1 MTCGSRLVPEHTL
14 LTSHRTRKAKSGVA
28 PPRQTQA
35 HTPRYRSHESPT
47 TAPALTVAQRH
58 RKAPRSAVQPTAGD
72 RAVVLLGWPCIA
84 QQKQPQ
90 GLSSGQVERSE
101 FERRLACQKAR
112 CSRAEQWVSY
122 SCTGVQPF
130 GVAPRGTSQTCRPGG
145 SPGRSYGVILW
156 LRRGVAPCEVRAA
169 MTARSVC
176 PLLRTELGTCGPV
189 ASGTRPGFSRIVWLS
204 RWSVIAGAA
213 ADTVRHKRQGHSPP
227 TLGSRLACTRAPTAR
242 DTLTHTGLSSTC
254 STSLHS
260 IPQAQQA
267 TESRSPVAVN

>member
-1 MTCGSRLVPEHTL
+1 VGLSEAWPRGLRGRACLLFLFRGSYPV
-14 LTSHRTRKAKSGVA
+14 SKSSTNCRSDHARAGPSAGAGPAPVGRPATPGPA
-28 PPRQTQA
+28 PPRLQTQA

-84 QQKQPQ
+84 QQPQ

-145 SPGRSYGVILW
+145 SPGRSYGVILQ

-169 MTARSVC
+169 MTAR
-176 PLLRTELGTCGPV
+176 
-189 ASGTRPGFSRIVWLS
+189 
-204 RWSVIAGAA
+204 
-213 ADTVRHKRQGHSPP
+213 
-227 TLGSRLACTRAPTAR
+227 
-242 DTLTHTGLSSTC
+242 
-254 STSLHS
+254 
-260 IPQAQQA
+260 
-267 TESRSPVAVN
+267 

>member
-1 MTCGSRLVPEHTL
+1 MTARACCFCHGSVCGRGMASRFTGQLVCCYCVLIRLENL
-14 LTSHRTRKAKSGVA
+14 LRTDGPTTHARGPRPGPTRGPPATPA
-28 PPRQTQA
+28 PPRLQTQA

-101 FERRLACQKAR
+101 FERHLACQKAR
-112 CSRAEQWVSY
+112 CSRAEQWMSY
-122 SCTGVQPF
+122 SCTGVQPC

-145 SPGRSYGVILW
+145 SPGRSYGVILQ

-169 MTARSVC
+169 MTAR
-176 PLLRTELGTCGPV
+176 
-189 ASGTRPGFSRIVWLS
+189 
-204 RWSVIAGAA
+204 
-213 ADTVRHKRQGHSPP
+213 
-227 TLGSRLACTRAPTAR
+227 
-242 DTLTHTGLSSTC
+242 
-254 STSLHS
+254 
-260 IPQAQQA
+260 
-267 TESRSPVAVN
+267 

>member
-1 MTCGSRLVPEHTL
+1 MLFLFRSSYPVSKPSTNCRSDHARAGPSAGAGPAPVGRPATP
-14 LTSHRTRKAKSGVA
+14 A
-28 PPRQTQA
+28 PPRLQTQA

-72 RAVVLLGWPCIA
+72 RAVVLLGWRCIA

-112 CSRAEQWVSY
+112 CSRAEQWMSY
-122 SCTGVQPF
+122 SCTGVQPC

-189 ASGTRPGFSRIVWLS
+189 ASGTRPGFSRIVCPGWVWLDPPMRLRGSGEGWAS
-204 RWSVIAGAA
+204 R
-213 ADTVRHKRQGHSPP
+213 P
-227 TLGSRLACTRAPTAR
+227 
-242 DTLTHTGLSSTC
+242 
-254 STSLHS
+254 
-260 IPQAQQA
+260 
-267 TESRSPVAVN
+267 

>member
-1 MTCGSRLVPEHTL
+1 MLHGKSETGQRAILCLSFFNPTCYPCTSTTANTGS
-14 LTSHRTRKAKSGVA
+14 
-28 PPRQTQA
+28 
-35 HTPRYRSHESPT
+35 HTPLQVTREPGDRACPYSY
-47 TAPALTVAQRH
+47 LTVAQRH

-101 FERRLACQKAR
+101 FERHLACQKAR

-122 SCTGVQPF
+122 SCTGFQPF

-176 PLLRTELGTCGPV
+176 PLLRTELGTWCRGP
-189 ASGTRPGFSRIVWLS
+189 SDTRPGFSRIV
-204 RWSVIAGAA
+204 
-213 ADTVRHKRQGHSPP
+213 P
-227 TLGSRLACTRAPTAR
+227 TYL
-242 DTLTHTGLSSTC
+242 
-254 STSLHS
+254 
-260 IPQAQQA
+260 
-267 TESRSPVAVN
+267 

>member
-1 MTCGSRLVPEHTL
+1 MFRSSYPVSKPSTNCRSDHARAGPSAGAGPAPVGRPATP
-14 LTSHRTRKAKSGVA
+14 A
-28 PPRQTQA
+28 PPRLQTQA

-47 TAPALTVAQRH
+47 TAPALTVAQHH

-189 ASGTRPGFSRIVWLS
+189 ASGTRPGFSRIV
-204 RWSVIAGAA
+204 
-213 ADTVRHKRQGHSPP
+213 
-227 TLGSRLACTRAPTAR
+227 
-242 DTLTHTGLSSTC
+242 LT
-254 STSLHS
+254 
-260 IPQAQQA
+260 
-267 TESRSPVAVN
+267 

>member
-1 MTCGSRLVPEHTL
+1 MLFLFRSSYPVSKPSTNCRSDHARAGPSAGAGPAPVGRPATP
-14 LTSHRTRKAKSGVA
+14 A
-28 PPRQTQA
+28 PPRLQTQA

-47 TAPALTVAQRH
+47 TAPALTVAQHH

-145 SPGRSYGVILW
+145 SPGRSYGVILQ
-156 LRRGVAPCEVRAA
+156 LRRGVAPCEVRTA
-169 MTARSVC
+169 MPAR
-176 PLLRTELGTCGPV
+176 
-189 ASGTRPGFSRIVWLS
+189 
-204 RWSVIAGAA
+204 
-213 ADTVRHKRQGHSPP
+213 
-227 TLGSRLACTRAPTAR
+227 
-242 DTLTHTGLSSTC
+242 
-254 STSLHS
+254 
-260 IPQAQQA
+260 
-267 TESRSPVAVN
+267 

>member
-1 MTCGSRLVPEHTL
+1 MGLGEAWPRGLRAAACL
-14 LTSHRTRKAKSGVA
+14 LFLFRSSYPVSKPSTNCRSDHARAGPSAGAGPAPVGRPATPA
-28 PPRQTQA
+28 PPRLQTQA

-112 CSRAEQWVSY
+112 CSRAEQWMSY
-122 SCTGVQPF
+122 SCTGVQPC

-176 PLLRTELGTCGPV
+176 PLLRTELGTWCRGP
-189 ASGTRPGFSRIVWLS
+189 SDTLPGFSRIV
-204 RWSVIAGAA
+204 VI
-213 ADTVRHKRQGHSPP
+213 
-227 TLGSRLACTRAPTAR
+227 L
-242 DTLTHTGLSSTC
+242 
-254 STSLHS
+254 
-260 IPQAQQA
+260 
-267 TESRSPVAVN
+267 

>member
-1 MTCGSRLVPEHTL
+1 MLFLFRSSYPVSKPSTNCRSDHARAGPSAGAGPAPVGRPATP
-14 LTSHRTRKAKSGVA
+14 A
-28 PPRQTQA
+28 PPRLQTQA

-122 SCTGVQPF
+122 SCTGVQPC

-189 ASGTRPGFSRIVWLS
+189 ASGTRPGFSRIVN
-204 RWSVIAGAA
+204 AA
-213 ADTVRHKRQGHSPP
+213 PKLWGGV
-227 TLGSRLACTRAPTAR
+227 
-242 DTLTHTGLSSTC
+242 
-254 STSLHS
+254 
-260 IPQAQQA
+260 
-267 TESRSPVAVN
+267 EV

>member
-1 MTCGSRLVPEHTL
+1 MATASVPVMGRALLLMVLLTARLVL
-14 LTSHRTRKAKSGVA
+14 AQVDCLVTSWGAWPRHDRYGGASRPAA
-28 PPRQTQA
+28 PAPRLQTQA

-90 GLSSGQVERSE
+90 GLSSGQVEMSE

-145 SPGRSYGVILW
+145 SPGRSYGVILQ

-169 MTARSVC
+169 MTAR
-176 PLLRTELGTCGPV
+176 
-189 ASGTRPGFSRIVWLS
+189 
-204 RWSVIAGAA
+204 
-213 ADTVRHKRQGHSPP
+213 
-227 TLGSRLACTRAPTAR
+227 
-242 DTLTHTGLSSTC
+242 
-254 STSLHS
+254 
-260 IPQAQQA
+260 
-267 TESRSPVAVN
+267 